1 MPRLDSGGKDSCI
14 RMQGFP
20 AAGVQDTAGYQEG
33 PSFCM
38 LLPTSGL
45 LVFLSIYVSY
55 QSRWLFLHP
64 DPQRSSL

>member
-14 RMQGFP
+14 RMHGFP

-45 LVFLSIYVSY
+45 LVFLCFISKQVAVFA
-55 QSRWLFLHP
+55 SRP
-64 DPQRSSL
+64 TEK